1 MSAAPAA
8 FVVGAYEHPARV
20 IESGSV
26 SSLYLDIVAGV
37 LADAGV
43 SIDDVDGLH
52 TSATPGGAVALSD
65 TLGLRNLRHID
76 GTDLGGASYVSALG
90 SAARAIAAGD
100 ASLVLVVMGGIPRRG
115 LGNNVAPG
123 PASLYET
130 VHGSTLVAEY
140 AMVAQRH
147 MHEHGTTR
155 ADLAEI
161 KVASSYHA
169 SFNPSALLQKRVTV
183 EEVLDQPPIAEPL
196 HRMDCCVVTDGG
208 GAILVA
214 AEHVARSLGL
224 PMVGVLSHAETA
236 RGWNNGGIDLLRSGA
251 VRTGAEALRRAG
263 LSTTDVDYASIYDS
277 FTITVLLAIENLGFC
292 DEGKGGAFVR
302 DGALLAPHG
311 ALPLNTDGGG
321 LSNNHPDMR
330 GGMIRTIEAVRQLRG
345 EAHSELQVANAEHAL
360 VHGSG
365 FSLGSRSFAST
376 TILVR
381 S

>member
-1 MSAAPAA
+1 MSSTPAA
-8 FVVGAYEHPARV
+8 YVVGAYEHPGRV
-20 IESGSV
+20 LKTESLTSM
-26 SSLYLDIVAGV
+26 YLDIVAGV

-52 TSATPGGAVALSD
+52 TSGSRGGAVELAD
-65 TLGLRNLRHID
+65 TLGLRNLRFID

-90 SAARAIAAGD
+90 AASRAIEAGD
-100 ASLVLVVMGGIPRRG
+100 ASMVLVLMGGIPRRG

-123 PASLYET
+123 PVSLYET
-130 VHGSTLVAEY
+130 VHGSTLVAQY

-147 MHEHGTTR
+147 MHEYGTTR
-155 ADLAEI
+155 EDLAAI

-169 SFNPSALLQKRVTV
+169 SFNPNALLQKRVTV
-183 EEVLDQPPIAEPL
+183 EEVLEQPPIAEPL

-208 GAILVA
+208 GAVLVA
-214 AEHVARSLGL
+214 SEAVARSLGR

-236 RGWNNGGIDLLRSGA
+236 RGWNNGKIDLLQSGA
-251 VRTGAEALRRAG
+251 VRTGAEAFSRAG
-263 LSTTDVDYASIYDS
+263 LNPQDIDYASVYDS
-277 FTITVLLAIENLGFC
+277 FTITVLLTLENLGFC
-292 DEGKGGAFVR
+292 EPGQGGAFVR
-302 DGALLAPHG
+302 DGALMAPNG
-311 ALPLNTDGGG
+311 VLPLNTDGGG

-345 EAHSELQVANAEHAL
+345 EAHPELQVPDAEHAL

-381 S
+381 V